1 MAPSGEKRSALLS
14 RWFQRFSGKS
24 PSTSSYY
31 SAEPP
36 LGQSRSN
43 RSENQ
48 NKQLKNEQWSD
59 GDEQMRKTM
68 CFAAVLIGNLVVLGC
83 LLLAWNANAV
93 SNRNIMWA
101 VLIVGIASGLSFLCC
116 ALFFLLCFGT
126 GDSMSNCFQM
136 CCHSEDHKI
145 PGTTYKKSTLIRKIS
160 GLGKKGKREGGRL
173 YGIQTVCPTPEF
185 QYFANTTMV
194 FTAANTEMGN
204 QTLDS
209 RQPTTS
215 TTATS
220 GSLGE
225 RSNVSQSHL
234 SAFSLISTAPASSPQ
249 PPAQLGTH
257 SSDFRSHRGPSIT
270 SLQMPHM
277 SQYTPSSGHSGSL
290 PFAPLSHGD
299 DTTLSSSIIRFPPP
313 FPNLST
319 GDYSYSNIPA
329 YSDQNLSIVS
339 GV

>member
-1 MAPSGEKRSALLS
+1 
-14 RWFQRFSGKS
+14 
-24 PSTSSYY
+24 
-31 SAEPP
+31 
-36 LGQSRSN
+36 
-43 RSENQ
+43 
-48 NKQLKNEQWSD
+48 
-59 GDEQMRKTM
+59 M

-93 SNRNIMWA
+93 SNRNVMWA

-116 ALFFLLCFGT
+116 ALFFLLCFGA
-126 GDSMSNCFQM
+126 
-136 CCHSEDHKI
+136 
-145 PGTTYKKSTLIRKIS
+145 GTTYKKSTLIRKIS

-194 FTAANTEMGN
+194 FTAANAEMDN
-204 QTLDS
+204 QILDS
-209 RQPTTS
+209 RQPTTA

-249 PPAQLGTH
+249 PPAQLGAQH
-257 SSDFRSHRGPSIT
+257 SSDIRSHRGPSIT
-270 SLQMPHM
+270 SLHMPHM
-277 SQYTPSSGHSGSL
+277 SQYTASSGHSGSL

-299 DTTLSSSIIRFPPP
+299 DTTLSSSIIQFPPP
-313 FPNLST
+313 FPNLSS